1 VATGPQSAVGVGMG
15 RMDMRNGAPT
25 GGYSSMPE
33 PVHTNGG
40 FHPSD
45 AGQHDRR

>member
-1 VATGPQSAVGVGMG
+1 VA
-15 RMDMRNGAPT
+15 
-25 GGYSSMPE
+25 
-33 PVHTNGG
+33 HNGG